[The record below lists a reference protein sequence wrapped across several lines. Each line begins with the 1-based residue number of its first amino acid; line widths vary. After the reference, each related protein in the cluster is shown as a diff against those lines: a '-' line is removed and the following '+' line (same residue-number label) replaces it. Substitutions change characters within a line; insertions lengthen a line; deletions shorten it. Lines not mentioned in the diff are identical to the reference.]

1 MLNFDLSEAG
11 NWRLIYY
18 QQHVGDKSKSKIRAP
33 MIDIIELPIT
43 IASRVLAVGA
53 SYLDAPPSWNTA
65 GYFYQEVGGVSL
77 DDTLIF
83 PGLSGSSSSVLDG
96 AKRRITL
103 NTIELHIFPRLATEH
118 RYRFEAMRWMPK
130 ITLGVWEYIGAESDT
145 TEELLQALRVDLAR
159 IEMRINNLQ

>member
-1 MLNFDLSEAG
+1 VLNLDLNQAG

-18 QQHVGDKSKSKIRAP
+18 QQHVGDPSKRKIRAP

-43 IASRVLAVGA
+43 LASRVLAVGA

-83 PGLSGSSSSVLDG
+83 PGAGGGVPSVLDG
-96 AKRRITL
+96 SKRRITL

-118 RYRFEAMRWMPK
+118 RYRFEAMRWIPK
-130 ITLGVWEYIGAESDT
+130 ITFGVWEYIGSESDS
-145 TEELLQALRVDLAR
+145 TEELLQTLKVDIAR
-159 IEMRINNLQ
+159 IELKVNNL